1 MSVLRGKTS
10 IDHIE
15 HIKLFHITPV
25 IMEKMVFLMNNI
37 VQYCNLSYTEV
48 EYKVSFMSFADNNFL
63 HIEEV
68 KYIVYESD
76 CHMVYDSHDT
86 KLALLYDL
94 YNKILH
100 DQIVTKDNMK
110 HMNEVF
116 KALV

>member
-10 IDHIE
+10 IDHVE
-15 HIKLFHITPV
+15 HVKLFRIKPN
-25 IMEKMVFLMNNI
+25 IMEKIVYLMNNI
-37 VQYCNLSYTEV
+37 VQYYNLSYTEV
-48 EYKVSFMSFADNNFL
+48 EYKVTFLSFNKDNTLNMQ
-63 HIEEV
+63 EEIYV
-68 KYIVYESD
+68 VYESD
-76 CHMVYDSHDT
+76 CHMVYDKNDT

-116 KALV
+116 KALS